1 MKIRKISPPY
11 LYAAH
16 YRNDTLNIYRL
27 TYKKLTDMEYL
38 SDFFDRFKNNL
49 TRSVWIYWGFVY
61 VPCGAKCN
69 DEMVTAGYTD
79 GFFVVW

>member
-38 SDFFDRFKNNL
+38 SDFFDRFKNHISYYL
-49 TRSVWIYWGFVY
+49 ISELGIER
-61 VPCGAKCN
+61 
-69 DEMVTAGYTD
+69 D
-79 GFFVVW
+79 